1 MTMQTIN
8 RTIKGFPKATIKE
21 DERFYYISLFKPTML
36 TQASIYDKSMFS
48 LDEAIEMELEFLM

>member
-1 MTMQTIN
+1 MKTVN

-48 LDEAIEMELEFLM
+48 LDEAIEMELECLM

>member
-1 MTMQTIN
+1 MKIVN

-21 DERFYYISLFKPTML
+21 DERYYYISLFKPAML

-48 LDEAIEMELEFLM
+48 LDEAIEMELECLM

>member
-1 MTMQTIN
+1 MKTVN

-21 DERFYYISLFKPTML
+21 DERYYYISLFKPAML

-48 LDEAIEMELEFLM
+48 LDEAIEMELECLM